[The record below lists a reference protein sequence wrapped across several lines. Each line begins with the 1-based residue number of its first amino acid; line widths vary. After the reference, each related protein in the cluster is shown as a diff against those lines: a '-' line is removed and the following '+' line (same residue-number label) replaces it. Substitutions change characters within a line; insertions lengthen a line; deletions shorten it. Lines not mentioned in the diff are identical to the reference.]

1 MNAGSQAEAAAA
13 PSAWPDWLRLAL
25 TIGVGAV
32 GGWIATRLNVPLP
45 WMIGAMVATTI
56 LAVAGVP
63 LTLSAP
69 LRVPMSMVIGVML
82 GSSFTPAMA
91 AQIPLWWPSVLGM
104 LAYCIVVTLVLI
116 VYFRRL
122 GYDRPTAFC
131 AATPG
136 GLNEMTQVSEA
147 LGGDHRAVAMIHAA
161 RILIVV
167 IAIPIGF
174 VLFGGFDPSGR
185 AAVPAGSGSWA
196 SYSVREVALLVGCAL
211 VGGFGA
217 KACRIP
223 AGWVTGP
230 MVLSGVVHVLGWSHT
245 APPALLVNVAQ
256 LVIGAFIGARF
267 AGVAVRTIL
276 IQLRD
281 SFGAVLFMIAIGL
294 ACAYALKPISPAGF
308 GGLVLAFAPGGLT
321 EMSLVAFAMGI
332 EAAFVAAHHFLRIA
346 MVVIVSPMIFRRLLR
361 PPP

>member
-1 MNAGSQAEAAAA
+1 VSAPPAA
-13 PSAWPDWLRLAL
+13 SAWPDWLRLAV
-25 TIGVGAV
+25 TVGVGAA
-32 GGWIATRLNVPLP
+32 GGWVATGLNVPLP
-45 WMIGAMVATTI
+45 WMIGAMVATTA

-63 LTLSAP
+63 LAASAG
-69 LRVPMSMVIGVML
+69 LRVPMSMTIGVML
-82 GSSFTPAMA
+82 GSAFSPAMA
-91 AQIPLWWPSVLGM
+91 DQMLGWWPSVIAM
-104 LAYCIVVTLVLI
+104 AAYCLAVTLLLI

-167 IAIPIGF
+167 IAIPVGF
-174 VLFGGFDPSGR
+174 VLFGGFDPATRTG
-185 AAVPAGSGSWA
+185 APAGAGGWN
-196 SYSVREVALLVGCAL
+196 SYSAREVALLAGCAL
-211 VGGFGA
+211 LGGFGA

-230 MVLSGVVHVLGWSHT
+230 MVLSALAHVLGWSHT
-245 APPALLVNVAQ
+245 APPALLVNIAQ

-276 IQLRD
+276 VQLRD
-281 SFGAVLFMIAIGL
+281 SFGAVLVMIAIGL
-294 ACAYALKPISPAGF
+294 ACAFALKPISPAGF

-346 MVVIVSPMIFRRLLR
+346 LVVIASPMIFKRLLR
-361 PPP
+361 PRP